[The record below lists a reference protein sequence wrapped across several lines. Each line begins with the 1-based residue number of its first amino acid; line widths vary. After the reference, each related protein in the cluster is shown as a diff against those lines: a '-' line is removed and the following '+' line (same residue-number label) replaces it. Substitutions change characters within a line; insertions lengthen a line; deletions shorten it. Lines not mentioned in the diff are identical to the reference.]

1 MAEAFLPELPDVAA
15 GIDFRE
21 VPATREKKLW
31 MINLVVNKTE
41 SAASLARRYHLSR
54 KHLNKMVQRR
64 LKGKAIESKCGR
76 PRLLDDNSRASIH
89 SEILNVTCTSI
100 AQLKQ
105 SIDNEFKPT
114 TARRSPNIDMAS
126 EDETEDPKMSRRSL
140 KRFLFL
146 LHPGVFPILAGDE
159 LNVG

>member
-21 VPATREKKLW
+21 VPATREQKLW
-31 MINLVVNKTE
+31 MVNLVVNKTE
-41 SAASLARRYHLSR
+41 SAASLARRYHFSR

-64 LKGKAIESKCGR
+64 LKGKAIEYKCGR

-105 SIDNEFKPT
+105 SIDTEFKAT
-114 TARRSPNIDMAS
+114 KARRSPNIEMAS
-126 EDETEDPKMSRRSL
+126 EDETEDRKMSRRSL
-140 KRFLFL
+140 KRYVFL
-146 LHPGVFPILAGDE
+146 LHPGVFPIPAGEE
-159 LNVG
+159 LNFG